1 MPATHPFDLSGQVAL
16 ITGSSRGIG
25 KSIALVMADAGA
37 KVVVCSRKLDACQAV
52 VDEIA
57 ARGGTAIA
65 VACNISDKEQVESL
79 VKEAEA
85 RLGKVTTL
93 VCNAA
98 VNPAYGPMAAL
109 EDRAFDKIM
118 QVNVGASIRLI
129 NLVAPGMAAKGE
141 GSIILLSSIAGLMG
155 SKTIGAYAISKTAD
169 IQVARNYAVEL
180 GPQNIRVNALVPG
193 LIHTDFSTVLWEGK
207 RGENFIAR
215 TPLGRLGTPEDIA
228 GVALFLAS
236 KASRYVTGQAIVADG
251 GTSISDPF

>member
-1 MPATHPFDLSGQVAL
+1 MIAAHPFDLSGQVAL

-25 KSIALVMADAGA
+25 KSIALTMADAGA

-52 VDEIA
+52 VDEIV

-79 VKEAEA
+79 VKETEA

-98 VNPAYGPMAAL
+98 VNPAYGPMATL

-141 GSIILLSSIAGLMG
+141 GSVILLSSIAGLMG

-169 IQVARNYAVEL
+169 IQLARNYAVEL

-193 LIHTDFSTVLWEGK
+193 LIHTDFSTVLWEGQ

-236 KASRYVTGQAIVADG
+236 KASRYITGQAIVADG